1 MHIIVVSEGEE
12 TEKGPEKI
20 GEEIIVGNFFNL
32 EKLKSAK
39 YSKFRVPPRI
49 NPRENTPRDIVI
61 KMRKIKERILKAA
74 REKQQITYKGT
85 PIKFCLVAKLCPT
98 FCNPMDCSLPGSS
111 VHGISQQE
119 YWSGLPFSFPG
130 DLPDPGIKLMSPALA
145 GGFFHH

>member
-74 REKQQITYKGT
+74 REKQQITFKGIPMRIT
-85 PIKFCLVAKLCPT
+85 VYQKQKLYRPER
-98 FCNPMDCSLPGSS
+98 NRRMYLN
-111 VHGISQQE
+111 
-119 YWSGLPFSFPG
+119 
-130 DLPDPGIKLMSPALA
+130 
-145 GGFFHH
+145 